1 MKKAKILCVLKG
13 MGKLSLFAALLFAWS
28 AEAALPHTSQ
38 NISLVSGW
46 NAVYVEVSPEQTAD
60 ELFAD
65 WPVDHV
71 SLYDPASFLATRQFS
86 SDWNSQGLSRE
97 AMAVW
102 YRNAPEASSFK
113 NIPGGAILVTF
124 CTNSSFLAT
133 LIGPPAAPRTT
144 WHVTGTN
151 TVYNFV
157 GFSTSANT
165 GIAAYLEGS
174 PCEEVLS
181 RAYYRIYG
189 DDPDAVPRARELRTS
204 ERTVGDGEVLL
215 LPSDKISDWS
225 GVLHVSPING
235 VNFGQTGRKSSFSI
249 RNDGTTNRTVRIEF
263 ARPLNQDQLYNVA
276 LLPYVVYMRD
286 MDTAI
291 TNSAWTM
298 GPERAPYYGMAYYK
312 KLAPGETWRVEVGL
326 DRNALEEDSERQ
338 KGLAFGALLKI
349 TEDSAAHAK
358 VTIPIYGETSG
369 EEASDWQNGLWV
381 ADVSLD
387 LIQLIEQRW
396 VIESHT
402 EEREVVTTNL
412 VGNVETVTTNMEE
425 VLVATTNSVDSA
437 LGEPTRTGG
446 KFKLRLPI
454 HRDRSGKARLL
465 QRVVLAGDVA
475 ADGTFNYKLYAG
487 TVSPPDT
494 AKTLMRIS
502 SVCLPTETPVI
513 EASQE
518 NLWDDYEEGKR
529 TAKFEFTVGAY
540 GATSILRHPY
550 HPQHDGLRWD
560 FVTHSPDGDDV
571 YNYKSDVKP
580 ETFSVKNSINLEITM
595 GDGVASWNPEESFNG
610 TCTWTLTGLR
620 HDGKVVVSGPMV
632 IRRVSPNVQLMLK

>member
-1 MKKAKILCVLKG
+1 MSRKRTLTAR
-13 MGKLSLFAALLFAWS
+13 LSAVCLSAVALLTPS
-28 AEAALPHTSQ
+28 AHALMPHTSQ
-38 NISLVSGW
+38 NISFNYGW

-60 ELFAD
+60 ELFAS

-86 SDWNSQGLSRE
+86 SDWNSQGLSRA

-102 YRNAPEASSFK
+102 YRNVPEASTFK

-124 CTNSSFLAT
+124 CTNNNFLAT
-133 LIGPPAAPRTT
+133 LHGPPAAPRTT

-157 GFSTSANT
+157 GFSTSADNT

-181 RAYYRIYG
+181 RAYYRISG
-189 DDPDAVPRARELRTS
+189 NDPNAVPRALELRTY
-204 ERTVGDGEVLL
+204 ERTVGDGDVLL

-235 VNFGQTGRKSSFSI
+235 VNFGQTGKTSVFSI
-249 RNDGTTNRTVRIEF
+249 RNDGTTNREVRIEF
-263 ARPLNQDQLYNVA
+263 ARALNQDQLYNVA
-276 LLPYVVYMRD
+276 LLPYALHMRD

-291 TNSAWTM
+291 TNSAWTI
-298 GPERAPYYGMAYYK
+298 GAEREPYYGMSYYK
-312 KLAPGETWRVEVGL
+312 VLAPGETWRVEVGL
-326 DRNALEEDSERQ
+326 DRKYLEEACGRQ
-338 KGLAFGALLKI
+338 KGLVFGALLKI

-369 EEASDWQNGLWV
+369 EETSDWQNGLWV
-381 ADVSLD
+381 ADATLD
-387 LIQLIEQRW
+387 SIQVIEQRW
-396 VIESHT
+396 VVESHT
-402 EEREVVTTNL
+402 EEREVVTTNT

-425 VLVATTNSVDSA
+425 VVVATTNAVDTA
-437 LGEPTRTGG
+437 LAEPTRTGG

-454 HRDRSGKARLL
+454 HRDREGKARLL
-465 QRVVLAGDVA
+465 QRVVLAGDTA

-513 EASQE
+513 EATQE
-518 NLWDDYEEGKR
+518 NLWDYADWQTR
-529 TAKFEFTVGAY
+529 NTATFEFTVGAY
-540 GATSILRHPY
+540 GATSLLRHPY

-560 FVTHSPDGDDV
+560 FVTHAPDGDDV
-571 YNYKSDVKP
+571 YNYKGDVKP
-580 ETFSVKNSINLEITM
+580 ETFSVKNEIKLEIDV
-595 GDGVASWNPEESFNG
+595 GDGVAAWSPEESFNG
-610 TCTWTLTGLR
+610 TCTWTLSGLR
-620 HDGKVVVSGPMV
+620 HDGKIVVSGPMV
-632 IRRVSPNVQLMLK
+632 LRRISPNVQLMLK

>member
-1 MKKAKILCVLKG
+1 MSRKRTLTARLAAVCLSVCLL
-13 MGKLSLFAALLFAWS
+13 LSLGAQALV
-28 AEAALPHTSQ
+28 PHTSQ
-38 NISLVSGW
+38 NISFVYGW

-60 ELFAD
+60 ELFAN

-124 CTNSSFLAT
+124 CTNDTFLT
-133 LIGPPAAPRTT
+133 SLVGPPAAPRTT
-144 WHVTGTN
+144 WHVTDTN

-181 RAYYRIYG
+181 RAYYRICG

-235 VNFGQTGRKSSFSI
+235 VNFGQTERKSSFSI

-263 ARPLNQDQLYNVA
+263 ARPLNYDQLYNVA
-276 LLPYVVYMRD
+276 ALPYVVHMRD
-286 MDTAI
+286 GDVAV
-291 TNSAWTM
+291 TNGAWEGGNELTS
-298 GPERAPYYGMAYYK
+298 YYGMSYSK
-312 KLAPGETWRVEVGL
+312 QLAPGETWRMEVGL
-326 DRNALEEDSERQ
+326 DRNLLERNSGRQ

-369 EEASDWQNGLWV
+369 EESSDWQNGLWV
-381 ADVSLD
+381 ADVTLD
-387 LIQLIEQRW
+387 SIQMIEQRL
-396 VIESHT
+396 VIESYT
-402 EEREVVTTNL
+402 EEREVVATNV
-412 VGNVETVTTNMEE
+412 VGNVVTVTTNMEE
-425 VLVATTNSVDSA
+425 VLVTTTNSVDTA
-437 LGEPTRTGG
+437 LGELTRTGG

-454 HRDRSGKARLL
+454 HRDRSGTARLL
-465 QRVVLAGDVA
+465 QRVVLAGDVT
-475 ADGTFNYKLYAG
+475 ADGAFNYKFYAG

-518 NLWDDYEEGKR
+518 NLWDENVLGKR
-529 TAKFEFTVGAY
+529 TATFEFTVGAY
-540 GATSILRHPY
+540 GATSLLRHPY
-550 HPQHDGLRWD
+550 HPLHDGLRWD
-560 FVTHSPDGDDV
+560 FVTHSPDGDDF
-571 YNYKSDVKP
+571 YNYQSDVKP
-580 ETFSVKNSINLEITM
+580 ETFSVKSSIKLEIKL
-595 GDGVASWNPEESFNG
+595 GDGVASWNPEDSFSG
-610 TCTWTLTGLR
+610 TCTWTLSGLR
-620 HDGKVVVSGPMV
+620 HDGKVMVSGPMV
-632 IRRVSPNVQLMLK
+632 IRRISPNAQLVLK